1 MSFCLI
7 SVHMLWGL
15 FMLML
20 GSATFLVI
28 FQELASTA
36 VTVPGFDLPAV
47 FSYCVSTQT
56 SPTPLC
62 AGLKG
67 AASGKLFPYR
77 PSSVF
82 FRSTTAPP
90 EIRTGTLAG

>member
-1 MSFCLI
+1 MSFWSIL
-7 SVHMLWGL
+7 VHMLWGL
-15 FMLML
+15 FMLIS

-47 FSYCVSTQT
+47 FSYSVSIQT

-62 AGLKG
+62 AGLKS
-67 AASGKLFPYR
+67 AVRGKLLPYR
-77 PSSVF
+77 ASSVV

-90 EIRTGTLAG
+90 EIRTGTLGG